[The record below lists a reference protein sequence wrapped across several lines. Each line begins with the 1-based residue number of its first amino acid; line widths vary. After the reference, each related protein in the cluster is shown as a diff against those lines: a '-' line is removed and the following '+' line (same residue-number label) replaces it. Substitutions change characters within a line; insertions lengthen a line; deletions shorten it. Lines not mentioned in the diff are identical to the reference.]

1 MVYLTLSEN
10 GHHSELK
17 KTEPMI
23 SDPEQCG
30 HRGRRMNAF
39 VVNYEEKL
47 GPSGVGDTGDSGCI
61 HGFGTSWWLCGSLWR
76 KDTRQ
81 IFVTLLH
88 SSWSLWSQGW
98 LAGASVCLSACVPMS
113 TFSAPV
119 RAAWVSWPHS
129 PHHDPLMVSNNVIR
143 DAFKKKNFIFSDI
156 ESIAFYPPTH

>member
-47 GPSGVGDTGDSGCI
+47 GPSGVGDTVEGIQDAYMDLG
-61 HGFGTSWWLCGSLWR
+61 
-76 KDTRQ
+76 
-81 IFVTLLH
+81 
-88 SSWSLWSQGW
+88 
-98 LAGASVCLSACVPMS
+98 LAGGCVAPCGGKIHDKCL
-113 TFSAPV
+113 
-119 RAAWVSWPHS
+119 
-129 PHHDPLMVSNNVIR
+129 
-143 DAFKKKNFIFSDI
+143 
-156 ESIAFYPPTH
+156 